1 MLTSIKHTHTTLLI
15 LCERRA
21 THYCVPCYLPS
32 TAISKCSMV
41 HIVWA
46 LKNVLQILIF
56 SLSPW
61 RGSCLHN
68 FAELLFSF
76 CAQKYDWVLSSN
88 FRKKTL
94 IIMIDLG
101 TDHHDGSPHGTA
113 SSAVLQMH
121 VESASKSKLLR
132 TLICNSQQTPA
143 WRYNR
148 NWQCLPL
155 NCSMPIWSKFYK
167 EKYQS
172 NVGYYSN
179 HTFKPFCLSEQ
190 EVNLGLWCFGINA
203 GQPRTVWLKA
213 VLSPLVLTDLKQTLS
228 HKNQT
233 NFCKELP
240 GAEFQKRNVGDV
252 VQNTHAHQN
261 RDKNWY

>member
-1 MLTSIKHTHTTLLI
+1 
-15 LCERRA
+15 
-21 THYCVPCYLPS
+21 
-32 TAISKCSMV
+32 
-41 HIVWA
+41 
-46 LKNVLQILIF
+46 
-56 SLSPW
+56 
-61 RGSCLHN
+61 
-68 FAELLFSF
+68 
-76 CAQKYDWVLSSN
+76 
-88 FRKKTL
+88 
-94 IIMIDLG
+94 MIDLG

-113 SSAVLQMH
+113 SSAVLQTH
-121 VESASKSKLLR
+121 VVSARKSKLLR

-148 NWQCLPL
+148 NWQFLPL

-172 NVGYYSN
+172 NIGYYSN

-203 GQPRTVWLKA
+203 GPPRTVWLKA